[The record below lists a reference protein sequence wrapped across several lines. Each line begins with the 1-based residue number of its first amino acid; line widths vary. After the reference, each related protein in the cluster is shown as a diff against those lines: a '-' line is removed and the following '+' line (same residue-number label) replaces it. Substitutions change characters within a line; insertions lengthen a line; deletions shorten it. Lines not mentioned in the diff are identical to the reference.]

1 MLTGFP
7 SNAKYINEFYN
18 DKLIDKKS
26 AEKLVGKT
34 FFPSPMFVL
43 GTVGVLY
50 LNEYKFGLI
59 ILISIYLTN
68 FILLYKFDIENN
80 ASLKRKEFSS
90 FGSILSK
97 SISSSIST
105 LIIIMGSIVLF
116 SLMLKIISTY
126 LNIPSFLDI
135 FLNAVLEM
143 SFGTKKIS
151 TLLISTNLKT
161 ILISLT
167 LTFGGMC
174 IHSQMLSILPND
186 FNYKIII
193 KERVKALIINFL
205 IVLILLCL
213 TNIRNTNISTS
224 IITSTCG
231 EESTRWVWH
240 NFLNTNYI
248 RP

>member
-1 MLTGFP
+1 MLSGFP
-7 SNAKYINEFYN
+7 SNSKYITEFYN
-18 DKLIDKKS
+18 ENLIDKDS

-43 GTVGVLY
+43 GTIGVLY

-68 FILLYKFDIENN
+68 FILLYKFDIKNN
-80 ASLKRKEFSS
+80 ASLKRKEFNF

-97 SISSSIST
+97 SISNSISI

-116 SLMLKIISTY
+116 SLILRIISTY
-126 LNIPSFLDI
+126 LNIPEFLNT
-135 FLNAVLEM
+135 FLNAILEM

-151 TLLISTNLKT
+151 TLFISTNLKT
-161 ILISLT
+161 ILLSLT

-193 KERVKALIINFL
+193 KERIKALIINFF
-205 IVLILLCL
+205 IILILLSL
-213 TNIRNTNISTS
+213 TNICNTNVATS
-224 IITSTCG
+224 IITG
-231 EESTRWVWH
+231 TRREVTSSWIWH
-240 NFLNTNYI
+240 NFLNTYYI
-248 RP
+248 CP